1 MFWKPCSRSIS
12 SIFPCF
18 SSIGW
23 SSAFSS
29 IGWSSTFSNKKQR
42 KRTLLE
48 SLLSKFGWKLIIS
61 KSNSPSKGSPYPSTG
76 PTRVSILGTF
86 FTFWITIFSVLSQIR
101 WKIIFQKC
109 QLSLHIH
116 GKSTH
121 IEAPLKFNTC
131 TIITRQVSKTW
142 LVYLGDVPA
151 LPLPVVVQVHHVQVR
166 TGRGAPRWL
175 PLKIVIFQMLPPMQ
189 HSWLFSP
196 LFLISFLFHVH
207 SRPSKW
213 RSRLERNALNWDC
226 A

>member
-1 MFWKPCSRSIS
+1 MGPTSHSTARFVIWTTYCKPWSN
-12 SIFPCF
+12 IFL
-18 SSIGW
+18 
-23 SSAFSS
+23 
-29 IGWSSTFSNKKQR
+29 R
-42 KRTLLE
+42 
-48 SLLSKFGWKLIIS
+48 IS
-61 KSNSPSKGSPYPSTG
+61 KEKLFLMNA
-76 PTRVSILGTF
+76 VI
-86 FTFWITIFSVLSQIR
+86 V
-101 WKIIFQKC
+101 IIFQKC
-109 QLSLHIH
+109 QLSLH

-207 SRPSKW
+207 LRPSKW